1 MAILSAVD
9 LHKSFGGVKAVD
21 GVTLEVKEG
30 ERLAVVGP
38 NGSGKTTLI
47 NLLSGLYPPDRGR
60 VFLQTLDV
68 TKTPIHVRVKLGIAR
83 SFQLPQLF
91 PELTVYE
98 NVAIAVAALR
108 GFSLKAVPQEEVRS
122 ILELFELWDRRS
134 VKASSLSEGEKK
146 ILDVALAYV
155 SRPKV
160 LLLDEPTSSVA
171 EEDKIPLMERLL
183 ERLRGISIVMVE
195 HDLDVVERFAERVV
209 AMRAGKVVTV
219 ARPSDVKTLEI

>member
-30 ERLAVVGP
+30 EKLAVVGP

-68 TKTPIHVRVKLGIAR
+68 TKTPIYVRVKLGIAR

-98 NVAIAVAALR
+98 NVAIAVEALR

-122 ILELFELWDRRS
+122 VLELFELWDKRF
-134 VKASSLSEGEKK
+134 VKAASLSEGEKK

-209 AMRAGKVVTV
+209 AMRAGKVVAV
-219 ARPSDVKTLEI
+219 AKPSDVKTLEI

>member
-60 VFLQTLDV
+60 VFFQTLDV

-98 NVAIAVAALR
+98 NVTIAVAALR
-108 GFSLKAVPQEEVRS
+108 GFSLKAVPQGEVRS
-122 ILELFELWDRRS
+122 ILELFELWDKRS
-134 VKASSLSEGEKK
+134 VKAVSLSEGEKK

-171 EEDKIPLMERLL
+171 EEDMIPLMERLL

-195 HDLDVVERFAERVV
+195 HDLDVAERFAERVA
-209 AMRAGKVVTV
+209 AMRAGKVVAV
-219 ARPSDVKTLEI
+219 AKPSDVKTLEI

>member
-1 MAILSAVD
+1 MAVLSAVD

-21 GVTLEVKEG
+21 GVTIEVRDG

-47 NLLSGLYPPDRGR
+47 NLLSGLYPPDKGR
-60 VFLQTLDV
+60 VFLQMRDV
-68 TKTPIHVRVKLGIAR
+68 TKVPMYVRVRLGIAR

-98 NVAIAVAALR
+98 NVAVAFAALR
-108 GFSLKAVPQEEVRS
+108 GFSLRAVPHEEVKS
-122 ILELFELWDRRS
+122 ILELFDLWDKRS
-134 VKASSLSEGEKK
+134 VKAVSLSEGEKK
-146 ILDVALAYV
+146 VLDVALAYV

-171 EEDKIPLMERLL
+171 EEDKMSLMERLL
-183 ERLRGISIVMVE
+183 EKLRGISMVMVE
-195 HDLDVVERFAERVV
+195 HDLDVVEKFAERVV
-209 AMRAGKVVTV
+209 VMRAGKVVAT
-219 ARPSDVKTLEI
+219 AKPADVKTLEI